1 MPDFTF
7 TIEADQLS
15 KGLRPSKRL
24 PRNSKFLV
32 ESLGAV
38 GRDGVLASIDELE
51 RIDTSI
57 ITDAFPFPQVF
68 VFVNHIIVCGSVK
81 IYEWVGEELVSKITA
96 SAAGSTW
103 TALDFYNYIYLSN
116 GAVSIVRNAET
127 GAYSETTSIPTAN
140 SALNFNGQVM
150 LGAPDVTVDGASLTM
165 PVGDLDIT
173 LTQRGSWA

>member
-68 VFVNHIIVCGSVK
+68 VFINHIIVCGRVG
-81 IYEWVGEELVSKITA
+81 IYEWVGGELVSKITA
-96 SAAGSTW
+96 SVAGSTW
-103 TALDFYNYIYLSN
+103 TALDFYDYIYLSN

-127 GAYSETTSIPTAN
+127 AAYSETTDIPTAN

-150 LGAPDVTVDGASLTM
+150 LGAPDVTVNGASLTV
-165 PVGDLDIT
+165 PAGEFDIII
-173 LTQRGSWA
+173 TQHGSWA